1 MIDLP
6 SPTPRQVATEGG
18 FAFSSAEHAAL
29 LERVR
34 ELGASTTGGAGTSAA
49 ATSRGV
55 AQGSSTAP
63 VARSREAM
71 ESAYGVSLAGA
82 DLEVE
87 KSELI
92 RKACIPALAIVL
104 PSSSGSM
111 RK

>member
-1 MIDLP
+1 M
-6 SPTPRQVATEGG
+6 
-18 FAFSSAEHAAL
+18 

-82 DLEVE
+82 VAALSAGGVAAYPGRQTQELVE
-87 KSELI
+87 AELVE
-92 RKACIPALAIVL
+92 ALKGWAL
-104 PSSSGSM
+104 
-111 RK
+111 